1 MPSSNPQNNPYAQA
15 AGAYGDHSQKHTPD
29 QRELEARVLL
39 KSASMMHDMQQEW
52 DKVDQD
58 MLDDMLRY
66 NRQIWMLF
74 YDTALENPEGDR
86 PDDLRS
92 NIVNLANFIFKHSLD
107 ILAEPKK
114 EKFDVLIEIN
124 REIAAGL
131 MTGAQNDAKAKAKAT
146 EGGKTSEKD
155 QRPDQPPQS
164 SSISA

>member
-1 MPSSNPQNNPYAQA
+1 MPSSNPPNSNYAQA
-15 AGAYGDHSQKHTPD
+15 AGTYGEHSQKHTPD

-39 KSASMMHDMQQEW
+39 KSAGMMQDIQNEW
-52 DKVDQD
+52 DSINDE
-58 MLDDMLRY
+58 MLDDMIRY

-92 NIVNLANFIFKHSLD
+92 NIVNLANFVFKHGLD

-114 EKFDVLIEIN
+114 EKFDILIEIN

-131 MTGAQNDAKAKAKAT
+131 MAGARNDAAKKVEEA
-146 EGGKTSEKD
+146 GSSEKKE
-155 QRPDQPPQS
+155 QS
-164 SSISA
+164 QNAGSGASVSV